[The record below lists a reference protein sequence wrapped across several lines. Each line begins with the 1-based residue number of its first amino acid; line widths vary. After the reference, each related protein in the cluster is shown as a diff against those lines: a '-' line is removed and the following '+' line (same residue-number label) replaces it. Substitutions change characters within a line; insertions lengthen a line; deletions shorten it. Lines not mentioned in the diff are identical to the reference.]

1 MYEFLEG
8 RVAGAEANRVV
19 LDVGGVGYLLLVS
32 GTTAGTCARALGSKA
47 GERFRLLTHLVVTDG
62 EPRLFGFATA
72 DERELF
78 RLLTSVSGVGPS
90 TAMALLTALAT
101 GDLVAAIAR
110 GDEGALRAVKGVGAK
125 TASRLVVELRDA
137 IQRVDAGAASSP
149 ARRDAVS
156 ALVALGFPR
165 HEAERLVETADRSQA
180 EANSEELVKR
190 ALAASR
196 TR

>member
-1 MYEFLEG
+1 
-8 RVAGAEANRVV
+8 
-19 LDVGGVGYLLLVS
+19 
-32 GTTAGTCARALGSKA
+32 
-47 GERFRLLTHLVVTDG
+47 
-62 EPRLFGFATA
+62 
-72 DERELF
+72 
-78 RLLTSVSGVGPS
+78 
-90 TAMALLTALAT
+90 MALLTALAT

-110 GDEGALRAVKGVGAK
+110 GDEGALRSVKGVGAK